1 MLQGKKVARYTQ
13 SSEETVAD
21 ADVLIIDCFG
31 LLSSVYHYGRVAYV
45 GGGFGVGIHNVL
57 EAAVWGM
64 PVLFGPNN
72 KHFLEAQGLIAAQG
86 GFEVSDD
93 AGFAQL
99 MDRFTKDEAFLQES
113 AGRAAAFV
121 EKLTGATER
130 VLQAVKP
137 ELEKNSQA
145 QS

>member
-1 MLQGKKVARYTQ
+1 MEKVKKSLVKKEYLVPFVLVTSLFFLWGFAH
-13 SSEETVAD
+13 AIL
-21 ADVLIIDCFG
+21 DVL
-31 LLSSVYHYGRVAYV
+31 
-45 GGGFGVGIHNVL
+45 
-57 EAAVWGM
+57 
-64 PVLFGPNN
+64 N
-72 KHFLEAQGLIAAQG
+72 KHFQEAQGLIAAQS

-113 AGRAAAFV
+113 AERAAAFV
-121 EKLTGATER
+121 EKLTGATVR

-137 ELEKNSQA
+137 ELEKNCQA

>member
-1 MLQGKKVARYTQ
+1 M
-13 SSEETVAD
+13 
-21 ADVLIIDCFG
+21 
-31 LLSSVYHYGRVAYV
+31 
-45 GGGFGVGIHNVL
+45 GIHNVL

-72 KHFLEAQGLIAAQG
+72 KHFQEAQGLIAAQG

-137 ELEKNSQA
+137 ALETNCPA